1 MKKLILIASLLIS
14 GSLWAETL
22 NLCYMYTTEEI
33 YGFGFM
39 VKNIDKCNDGDVLE
53 FYFEDSSSSSAVRT
67 VALFCNQDKQI
78 TLLED
83 TMGVCTLKLYS
94 ETKTISPEGPGAK
107 KLREEMEN
115 DETLQKFLKVIK
127 KGDTPRL
134 MVTEES
140 DFFKYL
146 SKEDEIAIEE
156 EDEIAIEE
164 ELRLREKPDQ

>member
-1 MKKLILIASLLIS
+1 
-14 GSLWAETL
+14 
-22 NLCYMYTTEEI
+22 TTEEI

-94 ETKTISPEGPGAK
+94 ETKTISPGLEKRKEAMEK
-107 KLREEMEN
+107 DMEEN
-115 DETLQKFLKVIK
+115 ETLQKFLK
-127 KGDTPRL
+127 
-134 MVTEES
+134 
-140 DFFKYL
+140 
-146 SKEDEIAIEE
+146 AIEKG
-156 EDEIAIEE
+156 
-164 ELRLREKPDQ
+164 EKPDQ

>member
-1 MKKLILIASLLIS
+1 MKKIILIASLLMAS
-14 GSLWAETL
+14 GVYAEKL
-22 NLCYMYTTEEI
+22 NVCYVYTKGEPDSFSFVVE
-33 YGFGFM
+33 
-39 VKNIDKCNDGDVLE
+39 NINQCNDGDVMQFYYKYE
-53 FYFEDSSSSSAVRT
+53 FSLQTHIARY
-67 VALFCNQDKQI
+67 CNQDKQI

-107 KLREEMEN
+107 NLREEMEN

>member
-22 NLCYMYTTEEI
+22 NLCYMHTTEEI

-53 FYFEDSSSSSAVRT
+53 FYFEDSSSSAVRT

-94 ETKTISPEGPGAK
+94 ETKTISPGLEKRKEAMEK
-107 KLREEMEN
+107 DMEEN
-115 DETLQKFLKVIK
+115 ETLQKFLK
-127 KGDTPRL
+127 
-134 MVTEES
+134 
-140 DFFKYL
+140 
-146 SKEDEIAIEE
+146 AIEKG
-156 EDEIAIEE
+156 
-164 ELRLREKPDQ
+164 EKPDQ